1 MWGQYSDSED
11 MEGNVFQTYQGEN
24 ALETWA
30 KMKVEAQ
37 IISHQDDWIGN
48 GTNSVALFA
57 KYFTNGWDFIASD
70 HSAHYDGTYEWNI
83 WHPISLEFTVP
94 EGAEIVQI
102 GVTFFQP
109 DDQQDGAVYID
120 NLTAFQI
127 PRNIGLASSLE
138 HIVHGDTGL
147 VDIHIVGSFPALS
160 SIDLSFSGFQDQL
173 DFVDIVADSTS
184 LMGSLGWL
192 IQHNNTDSLLLTA
205 SAGSDDITVE
215 GKLFSLKLAVD
226 DTLPSQLVPVDI
238 VHFLGNTDLNEYQTS
253 SGGVQVLWYPEA
265 GFTADLTTGDYPLDV
280 SFVDSSTQG
289 TYDISDWFWNFG
301 NDSTGSGYNDGTVYE
316 RPGEFDVT
324 LVVTDSYGLQDTVLA
339 PGFVQ
344 VDTVFGDVDWNA
356 MVQAF
361 DASIVLRYLV
371 DLMDLDSLQM
381 VVGDVSADTSLSPL
395 DASLILQY
403 VVGLIDE
410 LPYIPDN
417 QYLATGDLTM
427 ADQGAD
433 SGMLVEIPIHISNG
447 SNIYGFTGTINY
459 DHTIVA
465 YDTLLLSDYLDGY
478 LLEFN
483 ELSPGEI
490 RIAAAGNNPD
500 GETGVFATLVFY
512 VTDAFTEET
521 SVSITDL
528 TWNEGEM
535 IEVAA
540 EMTITYGL
548 GIDGVA
554 IPDVFALHQNY
565 PNPFNPI
572 TRINYDLPEDA
583 MVNIMVFDMMGR
595 RVKTLINSKQTAGY
609 WNVRWNGTNT
619 HGESVSAWMY
629 IYTIRA
635 GEFRQVK
642 KMVLLK

>member
-1 MWGQYSDSED
+1 
-11 MEGNVFQTYQGEN
+11 V
-24 ALETWA
+24 
-30 KMKVEAQ
+30 
-37 IISHQDDWIGN
+37 
-48 GTNSVALFA
+48 
-57 KYFTNGWDFIASD
+57 IA
-70 HSAHYDGTYEWNI
+70 H
-83 WHPISLEFTVP
+83 
-94 EGAEIVQI
+94 
-102 GVTFFQP
+102 
-109 DDQQDGAVYID
+109 
-120 NLTAFQI
+120 
-127 PRNIGLASSLE
+127 
-138 HIVHGDTGL
+138 
-147 VDIHIVGSFPALS
+147 
-160 SIDLSFSGFQDQL
+160 DL
-173 DFVDIVADSTS
+173 
-184 LMGSLGWL
+184 
-192 IQHNNTDSLLLTA
+192 
-205 SAGSDDITVE
+205 
-215 GKLFSLKLAVD
+215 
-226 DTLPSQLVPVDI
+226 
-238 VHFLGNTDLNEYQTS
+238 
-253 SGGVQVLWYPEA
+253 
-265 GFTADLTTGDYPLDV
+265 
-280 SFVDSSTQG
+280 
-289 TYDISDWFWNFG
+289 
-301 NDSTGSGYNDGTVYE
+301 
-316 RPGEFDVT
+316 
-324 LVVTDSYGLQDTVLA
+324 
-339 PGFVQ
+339 VQ
-344 VDTVFGDVDWNA
+344 VDTTFGDVDWNA

-371 DLMDLDSLQM
+371 DLIELDSLQM
-381 VVGDVSADTSLSPL
+381 VIGDVSADTSLSTL

-410 LPYIPDN
+410 LPYIPGT

-433 SGMLVEIPIHISNG
+433 PGMLVEIPIHISNG
-447 SNIYGFTGTINY
+447 SNIYGFTGTLNY
-459 DHTIVA
+459 DHTILS

-490 RIAAAGNNPD
+490 RIAAAGNDPD
-500 GETGVFATLVFY
+500 GEAGVFATMVFY

-521 SVSITDL
+521 SISITDL

-535 IEVAA
+535 IDVAA

-548 GIDGVA
+548 GIDAAA

-595 RVKTLINSKQTAGY
+595 QVKTLINSKHTSGY

-619 HGESVSAWMY
+619 HGESVSAGMY